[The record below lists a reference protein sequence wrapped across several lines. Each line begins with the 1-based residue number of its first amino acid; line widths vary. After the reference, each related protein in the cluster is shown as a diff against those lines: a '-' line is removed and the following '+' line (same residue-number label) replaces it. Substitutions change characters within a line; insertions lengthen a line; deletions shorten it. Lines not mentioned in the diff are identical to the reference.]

1 MSEITV
7 DAVKKLNMAE
17 LKSELGKHG
26 LSVNGKKERLLKR
39 LTEAIREIH
48 SESIDNNQLN
58 EPDTPLNKENL
69 TGLIKEILK
78 EEFAKQEKNISNLIN
93 GNFEITM
100 KEIRKSQDEIKD
112 LRKEITEFKES
123 LEFTENELHG
133 KIKKLEEKHESI
145 KKTVDEIYNSQVD
158 SDFVYDKLID
168 LEDRS
173 RRNNLRIYGI
183 SESKYETWEKC
194 EEKVDEVF
202 REKLGLDNIHIERA
216 HRAKRGKNDKS
227 IKPRTIVCNLLSF
240 RGKKLVMKIVKKLK
254 NTNIFI
260 DEDFSP
266 ETMEY
271 RKQLCEEVK
280 ELRRKGSIAYLNY
293 RSVVNKEMKRDNA
306 DNSVE

>member
-123 LEFTENELHG
+123 LEFKENELRG
-133 KIKKLEEKHESI
+133 KIK
-145 KKTVDEIYNSQVD
+145 
-158 SDFVYDKLID
+158 
-168 LEDRS
+168 
-173 RRNNLRIYGI
+173 
-183 SESKYETWEKC
+183 ET
-194 EEKVDEVF
+194 
-202 REKLGLDNIHIERA
+202 
-216 HRAKRGKNDKS
+216 RGKT
-227 IKPRTIVCNLLSF
+227 R
-240 RGKKLVMKIVKKLK
+240 
-254 NTNIFI
+254 
-260 DEDFSP
+260 
-266 ETMEY
+266 
-271 RKQLCEEVK
+271 
-280 ELRRKGSIAYLNY
+280 
-293 RSVVNKEMKRDNA
+293 
-306 DNSVE
+306 